1 MLCLAAVLQIPAVLV
16 ECGFLSN
23 YEEKELLKT
32 DEYQM
37 KLAMSIYTSVIEYI
51 SEDNK

>member
-1 MLCLAAVLQIPAVLV
+1 MEIPAVLV

-32 DEYQM
+32 DAYQK
-37 KLAMSIYTSVIEYI
+37 KLAVSIYTSILQYLSNNE
-51 SEDNK
+51 